1 MLFSCVWLQFKL
13 YLAEYLAIIFFGYLA
28 YWRFKLKINYMD
40 LPIIYHPDYVAPLP
54 EGHRFPMLKFRQLY
68 ELLLADGVA
77 QLQQFHIPESPHR
90 ELIQLVHTSEYV
102 QAYCNGTLDPKAQ
115 RRIGLPWSPA
125 LVNRTCV
132 AVGGTILTAKL
143 ALTQGL
149 ACNTAG
155 GTHHAF
161 PSYGSGFCIFNDLA
175 IACRVLQKLNLAK
188 KILIVDLDVH
198 QGDGTAFIFQDD
210 DSVFTFSMHCEVNFP
225 GTKQKSDLDVP
236 LPTGMEDDA
245 YLQTLASYLPDLLSN
260 VKPDLIL
267 YDAGVDPHIGDR
279 LGKLALTDSGI
290 FRREMQVLSTC
301 VAAGYP
307 VACVIGGGY
316 ADDMKSLV
324 WRHSLVHRAASQIY
338 QQYRL

>member
-1 MLFSCVWLQFKL
+1 M
-13 YLAEYLAIIFFGYLA
+13 E
-28 YWRFKLKINYMD
+28 

-54 EGHRFPMLKFRQLY
+54 EGHRFPMSKFRKLY

-77 QLQQFHIPESPHR
+77 QTEQIHIPERPPQD
-90 ELIQLVHTSEYV
+90 LIESVHTPDYV
-102 QAYCNGTLDPKAQ
+102 QAYYEGTLDSKAQ

-161 PSYGSGFCIFNDLA
+161 PNYGSGFCIFNDLA
-175 IACRVLQKLNLAK
+175 IASRVLQKLGLVQ

-198 QGDGTAFIFQDD
+198 QGDGTAFIFQNDET
-210 DSVFTFSMHCEVNFP
+210 VFTFSMHCEVNFP
-225 GTKQKSDLDVP
+225 GTKQKSDLDIP
-236 LPTGMEDDA
+236 LAVGMEDDA

-260 VKPDLIL
+260 VKPDLVF
-267 YDAGVDPHIGDR
+267 YDAGVDPHVGDR
-279 LGKLALTDSGI
+279 LGKLALTDAGI

-301 VAAGYP
+301 VGSGYP

-316 ADDMKSLV
+316 ANDMKSLV
-324 WRHSLVHRAASQIY
+324 WRHSLLHRAASQV
-338 QQYRL
+338 YRYLRL